1 MRREAAVI
9 ARFFA
14 MNAARPLKFIPAL
27 LALALAGCEFEAP
40 ITEKPTQPTNDKL
53 VGTWKA
59 IEGSDV
65 MKVRQLDAATYVV
78 SYNGDLYSA
87 HHSDLGG
94 VAYVSVLHLSP
105 ENRKHSFVTWRLS
118 DADDRLTLRVVSS
131 KVIPKETATPA
142 ALRALLEKEAKNP
155 ALLGPEFPYT
165 RER

>member
-1 MRREAAVI
+1 
-9 ARFFA
+9 
-14 MNAARPLKFIPAL
+14 MNAARPLKIIFAV

-40 ITEKPTQPTNDKL
+40 ITEKPTRPTIDKL

-59 IEGSDV
+59 VGDTDV

-94 VAYVSVLHLSP
+94 VPYVSVLHLDP
-105 ENRKHSFVTWRLS
+105 QNRKYSFLTWRLS
-118 DADDRLTLRVVSS
+118 DADARLTLRVVSS

-142 ALRALLEKEAKNP
+142 TLRALLEKEAKNP
-155 ALLGPEFPYT
+155 ELLGQELHYA

>member
-1 MRREAAVI
+1 
-9 ARFFA
+9 
-14 MNAARPLKFIPAL
+14 MNATRPLKVISTL

-40 ITEKPTQPTNDKL
+40 ITEKPTRPTNDKL

-59 IEGSDV
+59 ISGPDV

-94 VAYVSVLHLSP
+94 APYVSVLHLAP
-105 ENRKHSFVTWRLS
+105 ENRKHSFLSWRLS

-131 KVIPKETATPA
+131 KVIPRDTATPA
-142 ALRALLEKEAKNP
+142 ALRALLEKEAKNT
-155 ALLGPEFPYT
+155 ALLGPEFHYT

>member
-1 MRREAAVI
+1 
-9 ARFFA
+9 
-14 MNAARPLKFIPAL
+14 MNATHSLKIL
-27 LALALAGCEFEAP
+27 LALGALLLAGCEFEAP
-40 ITEKPTQPTNDKL
+40 ITEKPTRATVDKL

-59 IEGSDV
+59 VGDTDV
-65 MKVRQLDAATYVV
+65 MKVRQLDASTYIV

-94 VAYVSVLHLSP
+94 VAYVSVLHLDP
-105 ENRKHSFVTWRLS
+105 QNRKYSFLTWRLS

-155 ALLGPEFPYT
+155 TLLGEELHYT